1 MPAEAVRID
10 ELILRAP
17 GLTEEVARRMGE
29 EVARRVA
36 GSLRPYGR
44 VARLGALELRLT
56 IPYGIP
62 HERLAEQ
69 VALAILEKLR

>member
-1 MPAEAVRID
+1 MPAESVRID

-17 GLTEEVARRMGE
+17 GLTEEEARRMGE
-29 EVARRVA
+29 EVARRIS
-36 GSLRPYGR
+36 GSLPVQGR

-62 HERLAEQ
+62 RERLAEQ
-69 VALAILEKLR
+69 IAQAILEKLR